1 MAPTPNPRSVPAT
14 YIRGGTSKAVF
25 FHEKYIPPPGPGRD
39 KFLIR
44 IMGSPDPMQIDGIGG
59 THIVTS
65 KTAIIKPSERDDAD
79 VDYTFAQVSIDTATV
94 DYKGN
99 CGNISAG
106 VGPFAVNEGL
116 LKGFKDAEEKPG
128 VMKVRIYNT
137 GSKKILISHVP
148 INNETGRALEK
159 GDYEIAGCP
168 GTGAAIFMD
177 YSLVTGATLG
187 RGVLP
192 TGRASETISLGD
204 KSIKISVCDV
214 ANIMVFATAADLGI
228 AGNEKPAAINSDMEL
243 IARVKEVRGK
253 GAQLTGMCTDWQN
266 VDKESPMLP
275 MVALVSSPTN
285 RNGHVQ
291 SRLFLDNRCHTTMAG
306 TGGVCTAACSRVFGS
321 VVHSVMGLK
330 HIKAD
335 SLQIQHPSGILPVSV
350 ATESTK
356 DESVPTFK
364 SLSFVRTARYI
375 FKGELMVPEDLPNV
389 WSEPALTNGHAA
401 SNGVNGHEG
410 HTSPYEAEPEA
421 VTTKLAKFIE
431 NFKPENMKP
440 EMYEKTRELIL
451 DILGV
456 SILGSAVAESSAP
469 FTKAVETLTRGFPGT
484 NTVFGTSKTFPAPYA
499 AMLNAAFAH
508 TLDFDDT
515 HIRGVGHPGAPV
527 VATALAEAEC
537 KAAISFNDVLQAITL
552 GYEINVRISSGLG
565 PGGYE
570 RGFHNTGTS
579 GIFGAIAALCKLRG
593 LSANVIENA
602 FGLALTYS
610 SGTMQWL
617 ENGSWNKRL
626 NPGNAAFNAFNA
638 VAFAEAGALGA
649 AKAIEG
655 KFGFLTAYTNTPS
668 VKLITE
674 QLAEKWFY
682 LDTALKPFPACR
694 LTHAHIELA
703 AELAESNKGRI
714 VKEIRIGMDKKTVPI
729 VGEPLPNKIH
739 PTNIVEAQFS
749 VYYQT
754 AASWLCGSTLGW
766 SVYDHLDDPKIH
778 ELCEK
783 VIVEPQDLP
792 SMVYTTMEATWED
805 GTKEERILVG
815 PQWEGD
821 RMPSYE
827 GIKQKF
833 VGNVSD
839 VLGGKR
845 TEQLA
850 GYIKSSEAEPMD
862 KFFELLSLSSA
873 FDRSGSD

>member
-25 FHEKYIPPPGPGRD
+25 FHEKDIPPPGLGRD

-44 IMGSPDPMQIDGIGG
+44 IMGSPDQMQIDGMGG

-65 KTAIIKPSERDDAD
+65 KIAIIRPSERDDAD

-99 CGNISAG
+99 CGNISSG
-106 VGPFAVNEGL
+106 VGPFAINEGL
-116 LKGFKDAEEKPG
+116 LKDFKDTDEESG
-128 VMKVRIYNT
+128 VKKVRIYNT
-137 GSKKILISHVP
+137 GSRKILISHVP
-148 INNETGRALEK
+148 TDRDTGRALEK

-192 TGRASETISLGD
+192 TGHASETITLGD
-204 KSIKISVCDV
+204 NSIKISICDV

-228 AGNEKPAAINSDMEL
+228 AGDEKPADINSNKDL

-253 GAQLTGMCTDWQN
+253 GAQLAGMCKDWQN

-275 MVALVSSPTN
+275 MVALVSSPTTA
-285 RNGHVQ
+285 NGHVQ

-306 TGGVCTAACSRVFGS
+306 TGGVCTAACSRVVGS
-321 VVHSVMGLK
+321 VVQSVMDPK
-330 HIKAD
+330 HMKAD

-350 ATESTK
+350 TGDSTR
-356 DESVPTFK
+356 DEDVPTFK

-375 FKGELMVPEDLPNV
+375 FQGELMVPEDLPNV

-401 SNGVNGHEG
+401 TNGVNGHDSCM
-410 HTSPYEAEPEA
+410 SPEEAEPEA
-421 VTTKLAKFIE
+421 VTTRLANFVA
-431 NFKPENMKP
+431 NFKPVDMKP
-440 EMYEKTRELIL
+440 EMYEKTRELVL

-469 FTKAVETLTRGFPGT
+469 FIKAVETLTRGFPGT

-527 VATALAEAEC
+527 VAAALAEAEG
-537 KAAISFNDVLQAITL
+537 KAAISFNEVLQAITL

-579 GIFGAIAALCKLRG
+579 GIFGAITALCKLRG
-593 LSANVIENA
+593 LGADVIENA

-638 VAFAEAGALGA
+638 VAFAEAGVLGA

-703 AELAESNKGRI
+703 ASLAEFNKGQSI
-714 VKEIRIGMDKKTVPI
+714 KEIRIGMDKKTVPI
-729 VGEPLPNKIH
+729 VGEALPNKIH

-754 AASWLCGSTLGW
+754 AASWLYGSSLGW
-766 SVYDHLDDPKIH
+766 SVYDRLNDPKIH

-783 VIVEPQDLP
+783 VIVDSQDLP

-805 GTKEERILVG
+805 GTTDERLLEG
-815 PQWEGD
+815 PLWESD

-827 GIKQKF
+827 GVKQKF
-833 VGNVSD
+833 VSNVSE
-839 VLGGKR
+839 VLGQRK
-845 TEQLA
+845 TDQLA
-850 GYIKSSEAEPMD
+850 SYIKSSGAAPMD
-862 KFFELLSLSSA
+862 KFFELTS
-873 FDRSGSD
+873 